1 MGLTGT
7 GDHHESPY
15 KLLTR
20 VEGHKR
26 IIWACSWSHCDQF
39 FATGSRDKTVKVWE
53 VDSSSSSNSMGCS
66 PRVQL
71 AATLP
76 VFKSSITA
84 LSRAPFGGSKDSRLL
99 AIGREDGLLE
109 LWKGSIT
116 TTASSHGESGSH
128 NSVDTDFIGKS
139 NITETRKLDM
149 SCFVRVDADLCH
161 VATVHQLT
169 WRDVPIP
176 PDETKTTM
184 HVDRRDEPQTM
195 TLQLASAGADHS
207 TRIFDVKFTY

>member
-1 MGLTGT
+1 
-7 GDHHESPY
+7 
-15 KLLTR
+15 
-20 VEGHKR
+20 
-26 IIWACSWSHCDQF
+26 
-39 FATGSRDKTVKVWE
+39 VKVWE
-53 VDSSSSSNSMGCS
+53 VDSSSSSMGCS
-66 PRVQL
+66 PQVQV

-84 LSRAPFGGSKDSRLL
+84 LSWAPFEGSKDSRVL

-116 TTASSHGESGSH
+116 TTASSHGESG
-128 NSVDTDFIGKS
+128 KS
-139 NITETRKLDM
+139 NITEARKLDM
-149 SCFVRVDADLCH
+149 SCFVRVDANLCH
-161 VATVHQLT
+161 VATVHRLT